1 MRATV
6 AALFHLLAAPL
17 LFAVSPR
24 ISFERVLPAVHDL
37 GRAREVAI
45 VHAIGDTTAV
55 ETFVEIFVEQTNE
68 AGFFRV
74 RDARATTGPAD
85 VYLAVKSFTCETSDR
100 EGEGSTR
107 DPDGNRVKT
116 RQEWVDA
123 SCMARIDVMSRE
135 MKRVSTFYGK
145 GDGTSPHVD
154 RRSVEEREAAL
165 RQAARYAAIDAAERI
180 TPRRVKEII
189 PLDESAPAFSEGM
202 SLIDSGRVPEARAR
216 WEAALRQ
223 NPRSA
228 ALHFNLAAIC
238 EALGDRKSAQL
249 HYVAASQLAPKEPR
263 YAGEM
268 RLFTKRQ

>member
-85 VYLAVKSFTCETSDR
+85 AYLAVKSFTCETSDR
-100 EGEGSTR
+100 
-107 DPDGNRVKT
+107 
-116 RQEWVDA
+116 
-123 SCMARIDVMSRE
+123 
-135 MKRVSTFYGK
+135 
-145 GDGTSPHVD
+145 
-154 RRSVEEREAAL
+154 
-165 RQAARYAAIDAAERI
+165 
-180 TPRRVKEII
+180 
-189 PLDESAPAFSEGM
+189 
-202 SLIDSGRVPEARAR
+202 
-216 WEAALRQ
+216 
-223 NPRSA
+223 
-228 ALHFNLAAIC
+228 
-238 EALGDRKSAQL
+238 
-249 HYVAASQLAPKEPR
+249 
-263 YAGEM
+263 
-268 RLFTKRQ
+268 